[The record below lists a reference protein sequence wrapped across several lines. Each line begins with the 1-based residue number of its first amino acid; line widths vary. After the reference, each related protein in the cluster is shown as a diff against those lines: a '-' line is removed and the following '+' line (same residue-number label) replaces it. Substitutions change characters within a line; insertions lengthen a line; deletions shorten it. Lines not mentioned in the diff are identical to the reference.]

1 MDKNSIIVVLKGGL
15 GNQMFQYASALS
27 VAIQNDCELY
37 IDTSTGFYKDPYS
50 RSFSLGCF
58 NIEQKKIYKKIIFFE
73 KIKSKYLRFIS
84 KFFFDK
90 NLFVDDKDIG
100 YDRVLNLG
108 KKTVAHMDGYFQSP
122 KYFKSIEKVIKNSF
136 KFTCNHKNV
145 NTKISDII
153 LSTNSVCLHV
163 RRDRIDN
170 PATLDFYLKAI
181 SLIQKNTQNPIF
193 YIFSDDPE
201 WVNSNISRNIDIN
214 YRIIDWNPND
224 EIEDIW
230 LMSLCNHFII
240 ANSTFSWWAAWL
252 GRCGEK
258 NVIVPNALKANNKDI
273 FPSDWIVL

>member
-27 VAIQNDCELY
+27 VAIQNDCILY
-37 IDTSTGFYKDPYS
+37 IDTSTGFYKDPYF
-50 RSFSLGCF
+50 RSFSLECF
-58 NIEQKKIYKKIIFFE
+58 NIEQKKIYKKNILFE
-73 KIKSKYLRFIS
+73 KIRRKYLRFIS
-84 KFFFDK
+84 KFFFNK
-90 NLFVDDKDIG
+90 NLFVYEKDIG
-100 YDRVLNLG
+100 YDRVLNFG
-108 KKTVAHMDGYFQSP
+108 KKTVVYMDGYFQSP
-122 KYFKSIEKVIKNSF
+122 KYFKSIEKIIKNSF

-145 NTKISDII
+145 NIKISGII

-170 PATLDFYLKAI
+170 PATLDYYLNAI
-181 SLIQKNTQNPIF
+181 SLIKKNTQNPIF
-193 YIFSDDPE
+193 FIFSDDPE